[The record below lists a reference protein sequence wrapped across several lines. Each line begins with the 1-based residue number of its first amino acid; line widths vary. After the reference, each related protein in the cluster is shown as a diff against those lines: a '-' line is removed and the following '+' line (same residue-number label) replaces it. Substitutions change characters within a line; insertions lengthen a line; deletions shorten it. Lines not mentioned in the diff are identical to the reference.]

1 MLKEDLSRQ
10 QVRRASFLLALFT
23 RQLLKST
30 SAEFHAMKC
39 EKSLQF
45 LLPRDSTTRP
55 HFQKDSLERL
65 DPILEL
71 PWSAFLVNLQAEESF
86 YFVLHETKIVR
97 ENLLTYWS
105 LHSSQRS
112 PITTKQSTVGTNTIS
127 SFQQQQFS
135 HMCVRVY
142 IVTEH

>member
-1 MLKEDLSRQ
+1 
-10 QVRRASFLLALFT
+10 
-23 RQLLKST
+23 
-30 SAEFHAMKC
+30 MKC

-71 PWSAFLVNLQAEESF
+71 PWSALLVNLQAEESF

-105 LHSSQRS
+105 LHSS
-112 PITTKQSTVGTNTIS
+112 
-127 SFQQQQFS
+127 
-135 HMCVRVY
+135 
-142 IVTEH
+142 